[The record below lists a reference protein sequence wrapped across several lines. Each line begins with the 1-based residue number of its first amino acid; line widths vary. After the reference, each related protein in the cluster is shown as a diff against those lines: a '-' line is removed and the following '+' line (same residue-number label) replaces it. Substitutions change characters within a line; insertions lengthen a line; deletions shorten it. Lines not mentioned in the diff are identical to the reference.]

1 MSGALLSSAALSAFL
16 MGLAGSPH
24 CVAMCGGPSH
34 TLLQSPPG
42 KGALASHLQF
52 HLGRLLGYGI
62 LGAVVAGS
70 FSAFS
75 VLAASTP
82 VLKPAWTLF
91 HAAALMLGLALLI
104 HGNQP
109 QWVNQMA
116 HRVWSTANRHAH
128 LASGFNVINTSGL
141 RPVTARA
148 RPAPILIGVTWALL
162 PCGLLYSALLVAA
175 LSGEP
180 VAGALL
186 MAAFAAGT
194 SVTLLGGS
202 ALLAAAG
209 RSQRWIQTFKAIN
222 QDGRLGTR
230 IAGAALAGISG
241 WALIMLAS
249 GNTISGFC
257 Q

>member
-1 MSGALLSSAALSAFL
+1 
-16 MGLAGSPH
+16 MGIAGSPH

-34 TLLQSPPG
+34 AVLRSPSG
-42 KGALASHLQF
+42 KNSIANHLRF
-52 HLGRLLGYGI
+52 HLGRVLGYSL

-82 VLKPAWTLF
+82 ILKPAWTLF

-104 HGNQP
+104 HGSQP

-116 HRVWSTANRHAH
+116 HRVWSRANRPANV
-128 LASGFNVINTSGL
+128 SSSFDVINTAAL
-141 RPVTARA
+141 NPATARA
-148 RPAPILIGVTWALL
+148 RPAPILIGMMWALL
-162 PCGLLYSALLVAA
+162 PCGLLYSALPVAA

-180 VAGALL
+180 AAGALL

-202 ALLAAAG
+202 TLLAAAG
-209 RSQRWIQTFKAIN
+209 RSQRWIQTVKAIN
-222 QDGRLGTR
+222 REGRLGTR

-241 WALIMLAS
+241 WALVMLAS